1 VFKKGNLLELVGATV
16 IVVDL
21 AVGQSQTPDGQDA
34 VHVISHPAR
43 TNNEEERKDDQ
54 KRNGNSKSKREM
66 MAKTIGI

>member
-1 VFKKGNLLELVGATV
+1 VFQKENLLELVGATV

-34 VHVISHPAR
+34 VHVISHPVQQ
-43 TNNEEERKDDQ
+43 EEKKQKSMRKEMEKQ
-54 KRNGNSKSKREM
+54 KSQREM